1 MKSLISSYLN
11 SRRSVR
17 IEETIL
23 DVAETATTTKEEEK
37 EIAPTTTNATSSD
50 EIAKSSSSSSQE
62 ETETENKAAISSL
75 NLKFIDDNDSDSISA
90 QLALS
95 SRSGSPPLIQQ
106 TANTNHS
113 INHATGKLNLSYLY
127 QIIIH
132 LFIRFCVEIYLR
144 NLKLLKW
151 EEFIIRLFYCF
162 LFRSAV

>member
-23 DVAETATTTKEEEK
+23 DVTETATNEKEK
-37 EIAPTTTNATSSD
+37 EIAPTTTNATNSN

-62 ETETENKAAISSL
+62 ETETENKATISSL

-95 SRSGSPPLIQQ
+95 SRSGSPPLIQP
-106 TANTNHS
+106 TANTNQS

-127 QIIIH
+127 QINIH
-132 LFIRFCVEIYLR
+132 LFIRT
-144 NLKLLKW
+144 LLKY
-151 EEFIIRLFYCF
+151 ICGI
-162 LFRSAV
+162 

>member
-23 DVAETATTTKEEEK
+23 DVAETATTAKEEEK

-50 EIAKSSSSSSQE
+50 EIAKSSSSSKQE
-62 ETETENKAAISSL
+62 ETETETENKAAISSL

-127 QIIIH
+127 RIGL
-132 LFIRFCVEIYLR
+132 LFIYSFVFV
-144 NLKLLKW
+144 LKY
-151 EEFIIRLFYCF
+151 ICGI
-162 LFRSAV
+162 

>member
-23 DVAETATTTKEEEK
+23 DVTETATEKEK
-37 EIAPTTTNATSSD
+37 EIAPTTTNATNSN

-62 ETETENKAAISSL
+62 ETETENKATISSL

-95 SRSGSPPLIQQ
+95 SRSGSPPLIQP

-127 QIIIH
+127 QISIH

-144 NLKLLKW
+144 NLKLLK
-151 EEFIIRLFYCF
+151 
-162 LFRSAV
+162 